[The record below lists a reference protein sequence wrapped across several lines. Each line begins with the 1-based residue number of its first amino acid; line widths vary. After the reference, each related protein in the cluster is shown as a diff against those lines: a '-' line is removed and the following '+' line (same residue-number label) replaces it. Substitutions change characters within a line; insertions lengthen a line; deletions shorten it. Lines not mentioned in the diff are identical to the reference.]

1 MPDRRSA
8 GARGQGAVI
17 QACLL
22 AILLGIGAAHAAQAR
37 EGIYV
42 TVGAAGQSIS
52 GDLERSQRIQRIP
65 GVAMSDEL
73 RAGKPD
79 AGNGFAVGGGFGLSR
94 NLTLD
99 LLVVVTRHDALFD
112 EGTGAPL
119 SQEATLTA
127 VLAGIKL
134 VAPLGDVLELFGRI
148 GLGGYEL
155 EYDQINFPSS
165 GGAAVDDARF
175 SGRGGALGLGVEVIF
190 DSWGLEFSYTHHRAS
205 LDSVDTLNFPSDF
218 DPSLSIAIDTATV
231 LFIYHF
237 Q

>member
-1 MPDRRSA
+1 MMPDRRGN

-22 AILLGIGAAHAAQAR
+22 AILLAISAAHAAQAR
-37 EGIYV
+37 EGVYFS
-42 TVGAAGQSIS
+42 VGAAGQSIS
-52 GDLERSQRIQRIP
+52 GDLESSQRIAGGAGI
-65 GVAMSDEL
+65 GEL
-73 RAGKPD
+73 RVGKPD
-79 AGNGFAVGGGFGLSR
+79 AGNGFAVGGGYGLSR

-112 EGTGAPL
+112 DGTGAPL
-119 SQEATLTA
+119 SQDATLTA

-134 VAPLGDVLELFGRI
+134 VAPFGELLEFFGRV

-155 EYDQINFPSS
+155 EYEQINFS
-165 GGAAVDDARF
+165 GGVAVDDARF
-175 SGRGGALGLGVEVIF
+175 SGRGGALGIGVVVFF
-190 DSWGLEFSYTHHRAS
+190 DSWGLEFAYTHHRAS
-205 LDSVDTLNFPSDF
+205 LNSVDTLNFPSDF

-231 LFIYHF
+231 LFTYHF

>member
-1 MPDRRSA
+1 MPDRRGN
-8 GARGQGAVI
+8 GARGQRAVI

-22 AILLGIGAAHAAQAR
+22 AILLAISAAHAAQAR
-37 EGIYV
+37 EGVYF

-52 GDLERSQRIQRIP
+52 GDLERSQRIS
-65 GVAMSDEL
+65 GGAGMEL
-73 RAGKPD
+73 RVGKPD
-79 AGNGFAVGGGFGLSR
+79 AGNGFAVGGGYGLSR

-119 SQEATLTA
+119 SQDATLTA

-134 VAPLGDVLELFGRI
+134 VAPLGDVLEFFGRI

-155 EYDQINFPSS
+155 EYEQINFPD
-165 GGAAVDDARF
+165 GVAVDDARF
-175 SGRGGALGLGVEVIF
+175 SGRGGALGIGVEVIF
-190 DSWGLEFSYTHHRAS
+190 DSWGLEFAYTQHRAS

-231 LFIYHF
+231 LFTYHF

>member
-1 MPDRRSA
+1 MMPDRRGN

-22 AILLGIGAAHAAQAR
+22 AILLAISAAHAAQAR
-37 EGIYV
+37 EGVYF

-52 GDLERSQRIQRIP
+52 GDLERSQRISGGAGI
-65 GVAMSDEL
+65 GEL
-73 RAGKPD
+73 RVGKPD
-79 AGNGFAVGGGFGLSR
+79 AGNGFAVGAGFGLSR

-99 LLVVVTRHDALFD
+99 LLLAVTKHDTLFD
-112 EGTGAPL
+112 EGTDPP
-119 SQEATLTA
+119 
-127 VLAGIKL
+127 LAGQAKLTSVLVSAKL
-134 VAPLGDVLELFGRI
+134 VAPVGELLEFFGRV

-155 EYDQINFPSS
+155 EYEQINFPD
-165 GGAAVDDARF
+165 GVAVDDARF

-190 DSWGLEFSYTHHRAS
+190 DSWGLEFAYTRHRAS

>member
-1 MPDRRSA
+1 MTPDPRGN

-22 AILLGIGAAHAAQAR
+22 AILLAISAAHAAQAR

-52 GDLERSQRIQRIP
+52 GDLERSQRISGGAGI
-65 GVAMSDEL
+65 GEL
-73 RAGKPD
+73 RVGKPD

-99 LLVVVTRHDALFD
+99 LLLAVTKHDTLFD
-112 EGTGAPL
+112 EGTDPP
-119 SQEATLTA
+119 
-127 VLAGIKL
+127 LAGEAKLTSVLVSVKL
-134 VAPLGDVLELFGRI
+134 VAPVGELLEFFGRV

-155 EYDQINFPSS
+155 EYEQINFP
-165 GGAAVDDARF
+165 GDVAVDDARF
-175 SGRGGALGLGVEVIF
+175 SGRGGALGIGVEVIF
-190 DSWGLEFSYTHHRAS
+190 NSWGLEFAYTQHRAS

-231 LFIYHF
+231 LFTYHF